1 MKIDKVYII
10 TIEHS
15 EEHYNSLI
23 ERLDQLKLPDGIPF
37 QIWSGVEGRE
47 LFKTEQ
53 GRKDYGIKFYDKW
66 NIGGNWW
73 GRDVTTGEAGGICS
87 HVEVWEDAYEKGY
100 QNVLI
105 IEDDFE
111 PVGVI
116 DWNCFDELHNY
127 DYDLIFLSRLLNK
140 RHKNVYDSNVG
151 LDHFV
156 KPGYSYN
163 THIYIMSYDGIKK
176 LKETNLDILRNN
188 IIVSDEFLPATYAW
202 HPRQDLRALFNQN
215 MNALA
220 LNWDPIGQ
228 FRSEDNGNS
237 STSPLKGVDY

>member
-47 LFKTEQ
+47 LFKTEE

-111 PVGVI
+111 PGRC
-116 DWNCFDELHNY
+116 N
-127 DYDLIFLSRLLNK
+127 
-140 RHKNVYDSNVG
+140 
-151 LDHFV
+151 
-156 KPGYSYN
+156 
-163 THIYIMSYDGIKK
+163 
-176 LKETNLDILRNN
+176 
-188 IIVSDEFLPATYAW
+188 
-202 HPRQDLRALFNQN
+202 
-215 MNALA
+215 
-220 LNWDPIGQ
+220 
-228 FRSEDNGNS
+228 
-237 STSPLKGVDY
+237 